1 MHCRGRSPV
10 PPASGVREVVQGDA
24 YIGYAVRAMDTPLKF
39 LAVSGS
45 LRIASVNS
53 ALLRVACTLAPKG
66 IAMTLHQGLHE
77 LPLFNPDL
85 EPELIPAVVRW
96 RAAVCACDALVIA
109 SPEYAHGISGPMKNA
124 LDWLVSGEEFVH
136 KPLALWNAAPRA
148 THAYAALREVVTV
161 MSGRLVEEAFV
172 TVPAG
177 SWMSDAEIAARTEIT
192 GPLAGAMAA
201 LARACRADQ
210 ALSASSSS

>member
-1 MHCRGRSPV
+1 
-10 PPASGVREVVQGDA
+10 
-24 YIGYAVRAMDTPLKF
+24 
-39 LAVSGS
+39 
-45 LRIASVNS
+45 
-53 ALLRVACTLAPKG
+53 
-66 IAMTLHQGLHE
+66 MTLHAGLHE

-85 EPELIPAVVRW
+85 EPELIPAVMRW
-96 RAAVCACDALVIA
+96 RAAVGACDALVIA

-148 THAYAALREVVTV
+148 THAQAALREVVSV
-161 MSGRLVEEAFV
+161 MSARLVEEAFV

-177 SWMSDAEIAARTEIT
+177 SWMGDAEIAARPEISS
-192 GPLAGAMAA
+192 PVAAALAA

>member
-1 MHCRGRSPV
+1 M
-10 PPASGVREVVQGDA
+10 PPASGAREVVQGDA
-24 YIGYAVRAMDTPLKF
+24 YIGYAARTMDSTLNF

-53 ALLRVACTLAPKG
+53 ALLRVACTLVPEGA
-66 IAMTLHQGLHE
+66 AMTLHAGLHE
-77 LPLFNPDL
+77 LPLFNPEL
-85 EPELIPAVVRW
+85 EPELIPAVMRW
-96 RAAVCACDALVIA
+96 RAAVGACDALVIA

-177 SWMSDAEIAARTEIT
+177 SWMNDAEIASRPEIT
-192 GPLAGAMAA
+192 GPLATALAA
-201 LARACRADQ
+201 LARACRTAQ